1 MGFLAA
7 FCLAAMAQNP
17 AGQAVSQ
24 GNMSTNGAGQPLSST
39 GPRVPASNPEVQ
51 KIGHQLMCMCGCD
64 QILIECDH
72 QGSDRCV
79 MHDQMMAEL
88 EQRVASGQS
97 PSLIR
102 QAFVQE
108 YGPQVL
114 VVPPARGF
122 DLTAWLM
129 PIVVGLLGLTLAVFI
144 VQRWRARGLA
154 PVAAGAPQAVKVSV
168 RPEHIARAR
177 AESEKE
183 DY

>member
-1 MGFLAA
+1 MA
-7 FCLAAMAQNP
+7 FCLAAMAQKP
-17 AGQAVSQ
+17 ANQAVSQ
-24 GNMSTNGAGQPLSST
+24 GNMSANGSGQQASSNA
-39 GPRVPASNPEVQ
+39 PRAAASNPEVQ
-51 KIGHQLMCMCGCD
+51 KLGHQLMCMCGCN

-88 EQRVASGQS
+88 EQRVASGET

-129 PIVVGLLGLTLAVFI
+129 PIFVGLLGLTLAVLV
-144 VQRWRARGLA
+144 VQRWRLRGLEPA
-154 PVAAGAPQAVKVSV
+154 PAGAPQQAAKVNV

-183 DY
+183 DF